1 MKLYHCT
8 QVCAFASCYRVVSAA
23 LHTFVMAANA
33 EFIDTLVSMGFER
46 TAACVALEASLN
58 DFDGA
63 IALLGTPQ
71 SSQAPVDVGQINQVT
86 RFS

>member
-1 MKLYHCT
+1 
-8 QVCAFASCYRVVSAA
+8 
-23 LHTFVMAANA
+23 MAANA

-46 TAACVALEASLN
+46 TAARGALEASLN

-71 SSQAPVDVGQINQVT
+71 SSQTTVNVEQINQVT
-86 RFS
+86 LFS

>member
-1 MKLYHCT
+1 
-8 QVCAFASCYRVVSAA
+8 
-23 LHTFVMAANA
+23 MAVNA

-46 TAACVALEASLN
+46 TAARVALEASLN

-71 SSQAPVDVGQINQVT
+71 SSQTTVNAEQIHQVT
-86 RFS
+86 LFS